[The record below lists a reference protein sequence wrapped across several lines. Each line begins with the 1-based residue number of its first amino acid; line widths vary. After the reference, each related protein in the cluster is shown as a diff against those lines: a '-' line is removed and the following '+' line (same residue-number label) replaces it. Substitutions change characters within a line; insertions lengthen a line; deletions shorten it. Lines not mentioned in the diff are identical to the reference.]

1 MAKCFNRAV
10 MVRICYTK
18 AMRTTRAYRPHKIK
32 TALLA
37 NMPGLMI
44 SQRSRLMNQFG
55 FLSGRLGM
63 AYRWQLRGFGQDR
76 RTLFQRLSPAYA
88 SFAAL
93 HPNFSRWGMPLTK
106 TEMDMA
112 TELEQSA
119 QAMVN
124 NSAQIEREMEQQLA
138 PLPQFSAPENSL
150 DISETARQ
158 AFARMDLLMEK
169 WQLRALDLNRRMSG
183 LNQLSP
189 HQMMMAATM
198 KHRAITAFDAR
209 LAHSPIPSSFA
220 ARQRAAARTTTA
232 TAATMRPLPN
242 SPREMLQRK
251 IKAMYSHTEQLSEDL
266 GENRRNFDRRT
277 QRRNQ
282 QIELTLK
289 PKPKLIKPTTGKDK
303 EDA

>member
-138 PLPQFSAPENSL
+138 PMPHLSAPENCL

-158 AFARMDLLMEK
+158 AFSRMDLLMEK

-209 LAHSPIPSSFA
+209 LAHSSIPSSFA
-220 ARQRAAARTTTA
+220 ARQRTAARTTP
-232 TAATMRPLPN
+232 AAAPMRPLPN
-242 SPREMLQRK
+242 SPREMLQKK

-282 QIELTLK
+282 HTELML
-289 PKPKLIKPTTGKDK
+289 KPKLIKPKTSKDK